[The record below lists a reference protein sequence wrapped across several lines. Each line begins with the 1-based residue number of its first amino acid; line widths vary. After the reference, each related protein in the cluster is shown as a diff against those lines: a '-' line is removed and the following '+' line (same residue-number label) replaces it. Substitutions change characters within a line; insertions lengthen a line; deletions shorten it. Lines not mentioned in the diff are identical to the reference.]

1 MLEAHQEQPSEGE
14 TKGLTDKEIVGHSV
28 TFLLA
33 GYETTSTALAY
44 VAYLLAVNPEVQD
57 KLDAEINAYFEEN
70 PVR

>member
-1 MLEAHQEQPSEGE
+1 MLEAHREQPSEGE
-14 TKGLTDKEIVGHSV
+14 TKGLTDKEIVAHSV

-44 VAYLLAVNPEVQD
+44 MAYLLAVNPEVQD
-57 KLDAEINAYFEEN
+57 KLNAEINAYFEEN